1 MPSVARGGR
10 TGGGAK
16 DKIKSRVR
24 TLLEMGGSRRNGGT
38 SKGAPRSERAKQRG
52 HARNADREHQVQD
65 TAAAVISVS
74 GPDGTTGEEEASRR
88 VWPSRVLPRPAG
100 GMLRTGSGGES
111 GSGGA
116 VSPVRPHARIGVLAA
131 AAAAAAAAAEQR
143 PSDLTA
149 APRVVAQL
157 PLRYFNTE
165 GLGPSP
171 NPSPFDRQQQSQQQR
186 SRGAGMGQQ
195 ARAHAFTHAHAG
207 ASANGR
213 GGQLGR
219 ELARMSRYASLPNN
233 RDRYGSRSG
242 GGMGG
247 GYGSGSGYDGGHEYD
262 GTDYDGAY

>member
-1 MPSVARGGR
+1 MSKRAQAKRRIKRAVARRRKQNSGAAGKGGKSGKGAAGASHGGAQARQSHPAGAGDGAARGKYGNALLQAGVDEGVPSVARGGR

-65 TAAAVISVS
+65 TAAALISVS

-116 VSPVRPHARIGVLAA
+116 VSPARPHARIGVLAA

-143 PSDLTA
+143 PSVLTA

-171 NPSPFDRQQQSQQQR
+171 NPSPFDRPDSTR
-186 SRGAGMGQQ
+186 
-195 ARAHAFTHAHAG
+195 
-207 ASANGR
+207 
-213 GGQLGR
+213 
-219 ELARMSRYASLPNN
+219 
-233 RDRYGSRSG
+233 
-242 GGMGG
+242 
-247 GYGSGSGYDGGHEYD
+247 
-262 GTDYDGAY
+262 